1 MDDMD
6 EYKEMFA
13 VESAEHLQSMN
24 DALLSLEKD
33 PANSETINVMFRAAH
48 TLKGMSATMGYTN
61 IKELTHNME
70 NLMDRVRKNE
80 IELDSSAID
89 VLFECLDTLEK
100 MVETPEKSS
109 EIDISSL
116 IGKLS
121 RNDHV
126 SAKEEQIVLTNN
138 VAQETISPNGDQAP

>member
-1 MDDMD
+1 
-6 EYKEMFA
+6 
-13 VESAEHLQSMN
+13 MN

-80 IELDSSAID
+80 IELDSSSID

-100 MVETPEKSS
+100 MVEMPEKSS

-116 IGKLS
+116 IGRLS
-121 RNDHV
+121 KKDSGSVPLKNVKPVISNNTEHEAV
-126 SAKEEQIVLTNN
+126 SSDIPA
-138 VAQETISPNGDQAP
+138 